1 MGKYILL
8 GKTTSENTAA
18 MLNKP
23 QDRRKIVQP
32 LIDAFNVEI
41 TEFLWITHPDYNF
54 LAVITGKNDN
64 DIQSACN
71 ILYSSGAWNSFSWFR
86 AFESTEMKNIFEDSS
101 RKMANY
107 ISSIQ
112 VAEKK

>member
-1 MGKYILL
+1 MAIGN
-8 GKTTSENTAA
+8 ENTSFGCHKH
-18 MLNKP
+18 L
-23 QDRRKIVQP
+23 
-32 LIDAFNVEI
+32 F
-41 TEFLWITHPDYNF
+41 F
-54 LAVITGKNDN
+54 GKNDN

-101 RKMANY
+101 RKMASY

>member
-32 LIDAFNVEI
+32 LIDAFNVE
-41 TEFLWITHPDYNF
+41 TVSYTH
-54 LAVITGKNDN
+54 L
-64 DIQSACN
+64 
-71 ILYSSGAWNSFSWFR
+71 R
-86 AFESTEMKNIFEDSS
+86 AHETS
-101 RKMANY
+101 
-107 ISSIQ
+107 
-112 VAEKK
+112 

>member
-1 MGKYILL
+1 M
-8 GKTTSENTAA
+8 
-18 MLNKP
+18 
-23 QDRRKIVQP
+23 
-32 LIDAFNVEI
+32 
-41 TEFLWITHPDYNF
+41 WITHPDYNF
-54 LAVITGKNDN
+54 LAVITGENEN

-71 ILYSSGAWNSFSWFR
+71 ILYSSGAWTSFSWFR

-101 RKMANY
+101 TKMANY

>member
-1 MGKYILL
+1 MHLVHFSAFIRAFSDLIHAF
-8 GKTTSENTAA
+8 S
-18 MLNKP
+18 
-23 QDRRKIVQP
+23 D
-32 LIDAFNVEI
+32 LIDAFNVEM

-101 RKMANY
+101 KKMANY